1 MGPREVI
8 LIVAAGAIVVGV
20 GVLLLK
26 WIARRAKRATALVAV
41 DAALASGEYRRA
53 EDLALAALAEETDA
67 AICLALRCRLARSL
81 VGVEEYTGAVRVCEE
96 AAEVAPSAAGQGEAL
111 VEMARCHAAAG
122 EFEAAQATLART
134 TSVPL
139 EPDARLRR
147 YLVTA
152 DVALARLRFEEAER
166 ALANGFGAAAA
177 GAFADEAA
185 IGHARLQYLRGNF
198 HQAIAELNRLLQRLH
213 GEDLQALALITL
225 ARSLLDQERPAA
237 VEAEQSVASALLLA
251 HYPGLLAIGTACSAL
266 AHAHF
271 GNEKEALEAA
281 ATAPGLTVSKRY
293 GAEAHCLSGDALRR
307 LHRYAEAR
315 AHYQTAL
322 GLDSECLEALWGLGT
337 CAQMSG
343 LYEVAESY
351 FQLCLEAAP
360 EHFLG
365 RRSEDA
371 IDS

>member
-1 MGPREVI
+1 MGSLDVI
-8 LIVAAGAIVVGV
+8 LVAAGFVVGFV
-20 GVLLLK
+20 VLLA
-26 WIARRAKRATALVAV
+26 WWFARRAKRATALVAV
-41 DAALASGEYRRA
+41 DEALLSGEYKQA
-53 EDLALAALAEETDA
+53 EDLAVAALEVERDA
-67 AICLALRCRLARSL
+67 GICLALRCRLARAL
-81 VGVEEYTGAVRVCEE
+81 VGVEEYVGAVRVCEE
-96 AAEVAPSAAGQGEAL
+96 AAEVAPSIAGQGAAH
-111 VEMARCHAAAG
+111 VELARCHAAAG
-122 EFEAAQATLART
+122 EFEAAEAALART
-134 TSVPL
+134 TGVSL
-139 EPDARLRR
+139 EPEARLRR

-152 DVALARLRFEEAER
+152 DVALARLRFDDAER
-166 ALANGFGAAAA
+166 ALANGFGAAVADP
-177 GAFADEAA
+177 FADEAA

-198 HQAIAELNRLLQRLH
+198 HQAIAEINRLLQRLR

-281 ATAPGLTVSKRY
+281 AIAPGLTVSKRY
-293 GAEAHCLSGDALRR
+293 GAEAHCVSGDALRR
-307 LHRYAEAR
+307 LHRFAEAR
-315 AHYQTAL
+315 THYQTAL

-343 LYEVAESY
+343 LYQVAESY

-371 IDS
+371 IDA